1 MDICSGLKEKVIH
14 YEEMVLADIAHPD
27 AERERGERRVNG
39 PVGCGTG
46 QRGVR
51 SISCLCRRRR
61 RSGRRDGDGGI
72 RAKLMVIF
80 YGGSARSVL
89 PNSVIT
95 SLVRGARPRGRGRKT
110 VVFVTS
116 VNESPGL
123 IEW

>member
-14 YEEMVLADIAHPD
+14 YKEMVGADIPHPD
-27 AERERGERRVNG
+27 AERGRGERGVNRSAAAG
-39 PVGCGTG
+39 RGSAG
-46 QRGVR
+46 GVR
-51 SISCLCRRRR
+51 SISCLCRRKRR
-61 RSGRRDGDGGI
+61 NGDGGI

-89 PNSVIT
+89 SNSVIT
-95 SLVRGARPRGRGRKT
+95 SLVRGARPRGRGEET